1 MRAKEFLPEAQNKQ
15 HDNAHGFEPV
25 DSNPMVSTYAFP
37 DMPGNNAYRAY
48 RFAMAM
54 ANHNLDHKDGP
65 TSQYAVISA
74 YSKGE
79 EEIIKAAMKKTG
91 ERALKVSNKGSTEP
105 KNTNNTSPVAKIKKN
120 KYGI

>member
-1 MRAKEFLPEAQNKQ
+1 
-15 HDNAHGFEPV
+15 
-25 DSNPMVSTYAFP
+25 
-37 DMPGNNAYRAY
+37 MPGNSAY

-54 ANHNLDHKDGP
+54 VCHDLTHKDGP
-65 TSQYAVISA
+65 TSQYT

-120 KYGI
+120 KYGVDHFVLNCN